1 MSLTIERAG
10 GATVADFQQQ
20 AAAKLRNAPPELRRA
35 AGLPAMASVA
45 TSSKPIGTVAA
56 ARRSPQ
62 PARRY
67 CGWLGGVAVCGVS
80 VPTHLHDGRMIPEQ
94 FHDDALRSL
103 AKQATSSKAMPLT
116 WGHGGPTI
124 ATSGKLDFILRT
136 HPMLGLIFSARL
148 EDTADNRRRL
158 DAIGDQIVG
167 VSVGFVCRRG
177 WVVDRAGGPVRI
189 VAEAELRHVAIVP
202 PGKGAAAYP
211 AACAVAYRGEA
222 WSIPERILRD
232 AHLHAWALVKRQAG
246 AAR

>member
-1 MSLTIERAG
+1 VSSIVIERAG
-10 GATVADFQQQ
+10 GATAADYQQQ
-20 AAAKLRNAPPELRRA
+20 AAVKLRNAPPELRRA
-35 AGLPAMASVA
+35 AGLPASANVA

-56 ARRSPQ
+56 TRRSPP

-103 AKQATSSKAMPLT
+103 AKQATHSKPLPLT

-124 ATSGKLDFILRT
+124 ATSSGLDFILRQ
-136 HPMLGLIFSARL
+136 HPHLGVTFTARL
-148 EDTADNRRRL
+148 EDNADNRRRL
-158 DAIGDQIVG
+158 EAIGNQLVG
-167 VSVGFVCRRG
+167 VSVSFVCRRG
-177 WVVDRAGGPVRI
+177 WVVERDSGPVRI

-202 PGKGAAAYP
+202 PGKGTAAYP

-246 AAR
+246 AA